1 MTAEEFRK
9 MALSFSGAVESAH
22 MKHPDFRIEGK
33 IFATL
38 GYPDESWG
46 MVKLTPEQQRS
57 FIKNAPSAFNPCS
70 GVWGQRGATNVYL
83 ASAKKDVLNA
93 ALDAAWKNCV
103 RPSRNVWR
111 SGRFEHP
118 LPTRALHT
126 FPERW
131 GETPSSP
138 DLQ

>member
-57 FIKNAPSAFNPCS
+57 FIKNAPSAHTPCR
-70 GVWGQRGATNVYL
+70 GQRTKRGATTRYL
-83 ASAKKDVLNA
+83 AHAHEDARARECDDRSETKRKD
-93 ALDAAWKNCV
+93 
-103 RPSRNVWR
+103 
-111 SGRFEHP
+111 
-118 LPTRALHT
+118 T
-126 FPERW
+126 
-131 GETPSSP
+131 
-138 DLQ
+138 